1 MHIIWQF
8 PSSTKLK
15 SQKLVVVPSLGETI
29 QPNLWVH
36 WKKLISVPTNVQNMN
51 QLSKKNFRIINEK
64 YAIFFEY
71 KYFMGTCKDMVVTD
85 KRILVQCQKLLSHGT
100 YLRTDV
106 SGSKN
111 YSTRSSS
118 SDPSSTSQL
127 SLSSRGALTFHC
139 GYHENDVCER

>member
-1 MHIIWQF
+1 
-8 PSSTKLK
+8 
-15 SQKLVVVPSLGETI
+15 
-29 QPNLWVH
+29 
-36 WKKLISVPTNVQNMN
+36 
-51 QLSKKNFRIINEK
+51 
-64 YAIFFEY
+64 
-71 KYFMGTCKDMVVTD
+71 MGTCKDMMVTD

-139 GYHENDVCER
+139 GYNENDVCERQLLDSVFSDRLSILTSFNETVSTKQVIQHLTGREDDDRK